1 MICLDFFLD
10 IVGAVSAADPVAAS
24 LTEKFFS
31 IGRGGGEKLRRSNT
45 GLGILVLV
53 AIDLQRKL
61 GRSCNQRTLESRQ
74 FYR

>member
-1 MICLDFFLD
+1 M
-10 IVGAVSAADPVAAS
+10 VGAVFAADPVAAS

-53 AIDLQRKL
+53 AINTSWG
-61 GRSCNQRTLESRQ
+61 GRPRSFNQRTL
-74 FYR
+74 